1 MLYLWIG
8 CTLLSQIYYIGIR
21 YILESISSL
30 EDAPY
35 KSSRWFLEIKYF
47 SFEQPLVD
55 QQCRR
60 LVLLLGTNL
69 ISLFF
74 GEEEARV
81 NHTQSEKVDHKN
93 TYTTSFPCISYFFNI
108 KNEEEK
114 NVKRVFV
121 LVCLW
126 VPGAIL
132 QSSIWSLSCGD
143 SPLVRLDSIALSL
156 FTRQDQGSWQGFQLN
171 LGRIGFYLSEASCPG
186 RVIFLTKSTHKVW
199 RL

>member
-30 EDAPY
+30 GDAPY

-60 LVLLLGTNL
+60 LVLLLRTNL

-81 NHTQSEKVDHKN
+81 NHTQSEKVDYKN
-93 TYTTSFPCISYFFNI
+93 TYTTSFPCFSYFVNL
-108 KNEEEK
+108 KNENMLLDYYHQRQYLWLPQELLGILYNLPK
-114 NVKRVFV
+114 IMLIMNYGNFV
-121 LVCLW
+121 
-126 VPGAIL
+126 
-132 QSSIWSLSCGD
+132 
-143 SPLVRLDSIALSL
+143 
-156 FTRQDQGSWQGFQLN
+156 
-171 LGRIGFYLSEASCPG
+171 
-186 RVIFLTKSTHKVW
+186 
-199 RL
+199 

>member
-74 GEEEARV
+74 GEEEAKV

-108 KNEEEK
+108 KNEKEK

-132 QSSIWSLSCGD
+132 
-143 SPLVRLDSIALSL
+143 
-156 FTRQDQGSWQGFQLN
+156 
-171 LGRIGFYLSEASCPG
+171 
-186 RVIFLTKSTHKVW
+186 
-199 RL
+199 